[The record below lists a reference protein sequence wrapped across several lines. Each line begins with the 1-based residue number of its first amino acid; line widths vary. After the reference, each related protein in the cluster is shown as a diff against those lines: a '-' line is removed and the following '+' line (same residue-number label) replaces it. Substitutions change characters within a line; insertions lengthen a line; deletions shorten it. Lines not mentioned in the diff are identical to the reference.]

1 VEGNSMLLWLAFIIC
16 TATIICSGS
25 RLSKYGDIIAEKTGL
40 GRTWVG
46 FIMLASIT
54 SLPELITGISAVT
67 ISNVPDIAVGA
78 VLGSCVFNIL
88 IYAALDITYRREP
101 LSTRA
106 HQGNTLSAGLG
117 ILLLSFVAFS
127 LVLEKQIGS
136 WGWIGLYSL
145 IIVVMYFTAIRM
157 VFFYEKRHLSLYV
170 KYRAVE
176 LRYKYVPMKTAV
188 IHYSI
193 NGFIIIIAAIFLP
206 IIGEGLALSTGLGNT
221 FVGNIFIALSTSLP
235 EIVVSISAIK
245 MDALD
250 LAIGNLFGSN
260 IFNLLILAIDDVFFI
275 QGPILSFVNANH
287 IISALSAITMTVIA
301 IIGLTYRAS
310 KKPLFLAWDSIGII
324 LIYLINLMSLYLLK

>member
-1 VEGNSMLLWLAFIIC
+1 MLLWLAFIIC

-127 LVLEKQIGS
+127 LVLEKQIG
-136 WGWIGLYSL
+136 Y
-145 IIVVMYFTAIRM
+145 TA
-157 VFFYEKRHLSLYV
+157 
-170 KYRAVE
+170 
-176 LRYKYVPMKTAV
+176 
-188 IHYSI
+188 
-193 NGFIIIIAAIFLP
+193 
-206 IIGEGLALSTGLGNT
+206 
-221 FVGNIFIALSTSLP
+221 
-235 EIVVSISAIK
+235 
-245 MDALD
+245 
-250 LAIGNLFGSN
+250 
-260 IFNLLILAIDDVFFI
+260 
-275 QGPILSFVNANH
+275 
-287 IISALSAITMTVIA
+287 
-301 IIGLTYRAS
+301 
-310 KKPLFLAWDSIGII
+310 
-324 LIYLINLMSLYLLK
+324 

>member
-1 VEGNSMLLWLAFIIC
+1 VEGHSMLLWLAFIIC
-16 TATIICSGS
+16 TAAIIYSGS

-67 ISNVPDIAVGA
+67 IINVPDIAIGD
-78 VLGSCVFNIL
+78 VLGSCVFNML
-88 IYAALDITYRREP
+88 IYAALDITYRPEP

-106 HQGNTLSAGLG
+106 HQGNILSAGFG

-136 WGWIGLYSL
+136 LGWIGLYSL
-145 IIVVMYFTAIRM
+145 IIMVMYFTAIRM
-157 VFFYEKRHLSLYV
+157 VFFYEKRHLSLSV
-170 KYRAVE
+170 KDRAVE
-176 LRYKYVPMKTAV
+176 LRYKDVHLKTAM

-193 NGFIIIIAAIFLP
+193 NGFIIIIAAVFLP
-206 IIGEGLALSTGLGNT
+206 KIGEGLALSTGLGNT

-245 MDALD
+245 MGAVD

-260 IFNLLILAIDDVFFI
+260 IFNLLILAIDDVLFI
-275 QGPILSFVNANH
+275 QGPILSFVDANH
-287 IISALSAITMTVIA
+287 IISALSAITMTAIA

-310 KKPLFLAWDSIGII
+310 KKPLFLAWDSMGII
-324 LIYLINLMSLYLLK
+324 LIYIINIISLYLLK

>member
-1 VEGNSMLLWLAFIIC
+1 MLLWLAFIIC
-16 TATIICSGS
+16 TAAIIYSGS
-25 RLSKYGDIIAEKTGL
+25 RLSRYGDIIAEKTGL

-67 ISNVPDIAVGA
+67 ISNVPDIAIGD
-78 VLGSCVFNIL
+78 VLGSCVFNML
-88 IYAALDITYRREP
+88 IYASLDITYRSKP

-106 HQGNTLSAGLG
+106 HQGNILSAGFG

-136 WGWIGLYSL
+136 LGWIGLYSF
-145 IIVVMYFTAIRM
+145 IIMVMYFTAIRM
-157 VFFYEKRHLSLYV
+157 VFFYEKRHLSLSV
-170 KYRAVE
+170 KDRAVE
-176 LRYKYVPMKTAV
+176 LRYKDVPLKTAM

-193 NGFIIIIAAIFLP
+193 NGFIIIIAAVFLP
-206 IIGEGLALSTGLGNT
+206 KIGEGLALSTGLGNT

-245 MDALD
+245 MGAVD

-260 IFNLLILAIDDVFFI
+260 IFNLLILAIDDVLYI
-275 QGPILSFVNANH
+275 QGPILSFVDANH
-287 IISALSAITMTVIA
+287 IISALSAITMTAIA

-310 KKPLFLAWDSIGII
+310 KKPLFLAWDSICII
-324 LIYLINLMSLYLLK
+324 LIYIINLMSLYLLK

>member
-1 VEGNSMLLWLAFIIC
+1 MLLWLAFIIC
-16 TATIICSGS
+16 TAAIIYSGS

-67 ISNVPDIAVGA
+67 IINVPDIAIGD
-78 VLGSCVFNIL
+78 VLGSCVFNML
-88 IYAALDITYRREP
+88 IYAALDVIYRPVP
-101 LSTRA
+101 LSTKA
-106 HQGNTLSAGLG
+106 HQGNILSAGFG

-136 WGWIGLYSL
+136 LGWIGLYSL
-145 IIVVMYFTAIRM
+145 IIMVMYFTAIRM
-157 VFFYEKRHLSLYV
+157 VFFYEKRQRSLYV
-170 KYRAVE
+170 QERAVE
-176 LRYKYVPMKTAV
+176 LRYKDVPMKTAM

-193 NGFIIIIAAIFLP
+193 NGFIIIIAAVFLP
-206 IIGEGLALSTGLGNT
+206 KIGEGLALSTGLGNT

-245 MDALD
+245 MDAVD

-260 IFNLLILAIDDVFFI
+260 IFNLLILAIDDVLFI
-275 QGPILSFVNANH
+275 QGPILSFVDANH
-287 IISALSAITMTVIA
+287 IISALSAITMIAIA

-310 KKPLFLAWDSIGII
+310 KKPLFLAWDSMGII
-324 LIYLINLMSLYLLK
+324 IIYIINLMSLYFLKE

>member
-1 VEGNSMLLWLAFIIC
+1 MLLWLAFIIC
-16 TATIICSGS
+16 TAAIIYSGS

-67 ISNVPDIAVGA
+67 IINVPDIAIGD
-78 VLGSCVFNIL
+78 VLGSCVFNML
-88 IYAALDITYRREP
+88 IYAALDVIYRPVP
-101 LSTRA
+101 LSTKA
-106 HQGNTLSAGLG
+106 HQGNILSAGFG

-136 WGWIGLYSL
+136 LGWIGLYSL
-145 IIVVMYFTAIRM
+145 IIMVMYFTAIRM
-157 VFFYEKRHLSLYV
+157 VFFYEKRQRSLYV
-170 KYRAVE
+170 QERAVE
-176 LRYKYVPMKTAV
+176 LRYKDVPMKTAM

-193 NGFIIIIAAIFLP
+193 NGFIIIIAAVFLP
-206 IIGEGLALSTGLGNT
+206 KIGEGLALSTGLGNT

-245 MDALD
+245 MDAVD

-260 IFNLLILAIDDVFFI
+260 IFNLLILAIDDVLFI
-275 QGPILSFVNANH
+275 QGPILSFVDANH
-287 IISALSAITMTVIA
+287 IISALSAITMIAIA

-310 KKPLFLAWDSIGII
+310 KKPLFLAWDSMGII
-324 LIYLINLMSLYLLK
+324 LIYIINIISLYLLK

>member
-1 VEGNSMLLWLAFIIC
+1 MFLWLAFIIC
-16 TATIICSGS
+16 TAAIIYSGS

-67 ISNVPDIAVGA
+67 IINVPNIAIGD
-78 VLGSCVFNIL
+78 VLGSCVFNML
-88 IYAALDITYRREP
+88 IYAGLDFIYRPVP

-106 HQGNTLSAGLG
+106 HQGNILSAGFG
-117 ILLLSFVAFS
+117 ILLLSFVAYS
-127 LVLEKQIGS
+127 LVLGKQVGS
-136 WGWIGLYSL
+136 LGWIGLYSL
-145 IIVVMYFTAIRM
+145 IIIVMYFTAIRM
-157 VFFYEKRHLSLYV
+157 VFFYEKRQRSLYV
-170 KYRAVE
+170 QERAVE
-176 LRYKYVPMKTAV
+176 LRYKNVPMKTAI

-193 NGFIIIIAAIFLP
+193 NGFIIIIAAVFLP
-206 IIGEGLALSTGLGNT
+206 KIGEGLALSTGLGNT

-245 MDALD
+245 MDAVD

-260 IFNLLILAIDDVFFI
+260 IFNLLILAIDDVLYI
-275 QGPILSFVNANH
+275 QGPILSFVDANH
-287 IISALSAITMTVIA
+287 IISALSAITMTAIA

-310 KKPLFLAWDSIGII
+310 KKPLFLAWDSMGII
-324 LIYLINLMSLYLLK
+324 LIYIINLMSLYLLK

>member
-1 VEGNSMLLWLAFIIC
+1 MLLWLAFIIC
-16 TATIICSGS
+16 TAAIIYSGS

-67 ISNVPDIAVGA
+67 IINVPDIAIGD
-78 VLGSCVFNIL
+78 VLGSCVFNML
-88 IYAALDITYRREP
+88 IYAALDVIYRPVP
-101 LSTRA
+101 LSTKA
-106 HQGNTLSAGLG
+106 HQGNILSAGFG

-136 WGWIGLYSL
+136 LGWIGLYSL
-145 IIVVMYFTAIRM
+145 IIMVMYFTAIRM
-157 VFFYEKRHLSLYV
+157 VFFYEKRHLSLSV
-170 KYRAVE
+170 KDRAVE
-176 LRYKYVPMKTAV
+176 LRYKDVPLKTAM

-193 NGFIIIIAAIFLP
+193 NGFIIIIAAVFLP
-206 IIGEGLALSTGLGNT
+206 KIGEGLALSTGLGNT

-245 MDALD
+245 MGAVD

-260 IFNLLILAIDDVFFI
+260 IFNLLILAIDDVLFI
-275 QGPILSFVNANH
+275 QGPILSFVDANH
-287 IISALSAITMTVIA
+287 IISALSAITMTAIA

-310 KKPLFLAWDSIGII
+310 KKPLFLAWDSMGII
-324 LIYLINLMSLYLLK
+324 LVYIINIISLYLLK

>member
-1 VEGNSMLLWLAFIIC
+1 VEGHTMLLWLAFIIC
-16 TATIICSGS
+16 TAAIIYSGS

-67 ISNVPDIAVGA
+67 ISNVPDIAIGD

-88 IYAALDITYRREP
+88 IYAGLDITYRPEP

-106 HQGNTLSAGLG
+106 HQGNILSAGFG
-117 ILLLSFVAFS
+117 ILLLSFVASS

-136 WGWIGLYSL
+136 LGWIGVYSL
-145 IIVVMYFTAIRM
+145 IIMVMYFTSIRM
-157 VFFYEKRHLSLYV
+157 VFFYEKRQRSLYV
-170 KYRAVE
+170 QERAVE
-176 LRYKYVPMKTAV
+176 LRYEDVPMKTA
-188 IHYSI
+188 IINYSI
-193 NGFIIIIAAIFLP
+193 NGCIIIIAAVFLP
-206 IIGEGLALSTGLGNT
+206 MIGEGLALSTGLGNT

-245 MDALD
+245 MDAVD

-260 IFNLLILAIDDVFFI
+260 IFNLLILAIDDVLYI
-275 QGPILSFVNANH
+275 QGPILSFVDANH
-287 IISALSAITMTVIA
+287 IISALSAITMTAIA

-310 KKPLFLAWDSIGII
+310 KKPLFLAWDSMGII
-324 LIYLINLMSLYLLK
+324 LIYIINLMSLYLLK